1 MYAEMICKCES
12 SFSIDF
18 EDDNEDAAWHL
29 IWRFAN
35 AHAACGYVSP
45 GKPSK
50 EDNETFKKR
59 PIKPRR
65 RLAEEEE
72 EEDE

>member
-18 EDDNEDAAWHL
+18 EGEADDAAWHL

-35 AHAACGYVSP
+35 AHTSCGFVSP
-45 GKPSK
+45 DKPSK
-50 EDNETFKKR
+50 EDNDTFKKR
-59 PIKPRR
+59 PLRPSRK
-65 RLAEEEE
+65 LAEEEE
-72 EEDE
+72 EEE